1 MFTKSPSHIH
11 YNLADL
17 LLARSWAATIQSLDY
32 NFHFEGAFGRD
43 PDFCRNVSDP
53 DSREMFWMM
62 NQTHFVKLFRC
73 YFGFYAIFFIKRII
87 SYK

>member
-32 NFHFEGAFGRD
+32 NFTLRVHLVGIQIF
-43 PDFCRNVSDP
+43 V
-53 DSREMFWMM
+53 EMFRIQILGKCFGWWIRLTLWDCLDVSLDS
-62 NQTHFVKLFRC
+62 THFFL
-73 YFGFYAIFFIKRII
+73 
-87 SYK
+87 